1 MPDSGSLIGWDISG
15 LLRAFVSYNRKHRVF
30 SSLSRR
36 RRRQKVIHL
45 KNLIHN
51 ERHRCGGIFYDEC
64 DFTKFDDE
72 PDHIWEWSDIY
83 FTGLDPAD
91 FWNAEIIT
99 AQVAFRD
106 AYHSRAFDEAREM
119 LSKQE
124 CDDEFKIKKVPNYN
138 AQGKI
143 ISHILVHREACK
155 YDFIGGLTFDEFV
168 KKRELEIV
176 VNGPPVIHCGYKFLP
191 DYAYGL
197 GVRMIVDAPALS
209 QKIIEGAIA
218 DFRERGECEWNSTEA
233 IGTPNVGIP
242 IGTDIPILNL
252 KNCVV

>member
-1 MPDSGSLIGWDISG
+1 MGFSRLTG
-15 LLRAFVSYNRKHRVF
+15 AFMSYRRKHRIF

-36 RRRQKVIHL
+36 SRRQKVIHL

-64 DFTKFDDE
+64 DFTQFDDE

-106 AYHSRAFDEAREM
+106 VYHSRAFDEACEM
-119 LSKQE
+119 LTRQE
-124 CDDEFKIKKVPNYN
+124 RENEFKINTLPNYN
-138 AQGKI
+138 SQGEI
-143 ISHILVHREACK
+143 FSHTLVHREACK
-155 YDFIGGLTFDEFV
+155 YDVFGDLTLFDFV
-168 KKRELEIV
+168 EKREIEIV
-176 VNGPPVIHCGYKFLP
+176 INDPPAIHCGYKFLP

-197 GVRMIVDAPALS
+197 GLRMIIDAPYLS
-209 QKIIEGAIA
+209 QQVIEDAIA
-218 DFRERGECEWNSTEA
+218 DFRDRGEREWHSPEA
-233 IGTPNVGIP
+233 VSFPRSVP
-242 IGTDIPILNL
+242 
-252 KNCVV
+252 K

>member
-1 MPDSGSLIGWDISG
+1 M
-15 LLRAFVSYNRKHRVF
+15 SYRRKHRIF

-36 RRRQKVIHL
+36 SRRQKVIHL

-64 DFTKFDDE
+64 DFTQFDDE

-106 AYHSRAFDEAREM
+106 AYHSRAFDEACEM
-119 LSKQE
+119 LSEQE
-124 CDDEFKIKKVPNYN
+124 RRNEFNVNTCTNYN
-138 AQGKI
+138 FQGKV
-143 ISHILVHREACK
+143 ISHTLVHREACK
-155 YDFIGGLTFDEFV
+155 YDCFGLLTFFEFV
-168 KKRELEIV
+168 EKRELEIMI
-176 VNGPPVIHCGYKFLP
+176 NDPPAIHFGYKFLP

-197 GVRMIVDAPALS
+197 GLRMIVDAPSLS
-209 QKIIEGAIA
+209 QQIIEDAIA
-218 DFRERGECEWNSTEA
+218 DFRKRGEREWHSPEA
-233 IGTPNVGIP
+233 VSFPSDLP
-242 IGTDIPILNL
+242 
-252 KNCVV
+252 K